1 MQQIIKKWGN
11 SLALRIPKSIA
22 DSGDIRRGSLVN
34 MFIEDGKLI
43 IQPIQGSKFSLEA
56 LLSQITDD
64 NKHSETDTGTSI
76 FNIIFISDCRS
87 KEQ

>member
-22 DSGDIRRGSLVN
+22 DSGDISLGSLVN

-64 NKHSETDTGTSI
+64 NKHSETDTGTYTGEEI
-76 FNIIFISDCRS
+76 W
-87 KEQ
+87 

>member
-22 DSGDIRRGSLVN
+22 DSGNISRGSLVN

-64 NKHSETDTGTSI
+64 NKHSETDTGTHTGEEI
-76 FNIIFISDCRS
+76 W
-87 KEQ
+87 